1 MGKPHAWRSL
11 NGTLPCA
18 TSPAGGG
25 CKPPALWLS
34 SISSEK
40 SSAGDPFLCLRGPCA
55 PAWLCWV
62 PQTSAQPLRP
72 QPREAVPCG
81 QQSPRRPVGLN
92 IPGSRAEDEAAGCVP
107 LPCQG
112 QVDSAH
118 CLLPSL
124 PGGHRECAGWREGA
138 QPPPFFSGPG
148 TGMTYHLLQ
157 GPTGASS
164 SRRAAGKGLFGLG

>member
-1 MGKPHAWRSL
+1 MGP
-11 NGTLPCA
+11 
-18 TSPAGGG
+18 SPVRHPQQGEDVN
-25 CKPPALWLS
+25 PPAPWLS
-34 SISSEK
+34 SISSEE
-40 SSAGDPFLCLRGPCA
+40 SSAGAPFLCLRGPCA
-55 PAWLCWV
+55 PARLCWV
-62 PQTSAQPLRP
+62 PQTSTQPLRP
-72 QPREAVPCG
+72 QPGETVPCV

-107 LPCQG
+107 LACQG
-112 QVDSAH
+112 QVDSAR

-148 TGMTYHLLQ
+148 TGLTYHWLQ